1 MLTVHR
7 LKTIANAI
15 LEQIDG
21 YDDDAEIYTFHDT
34 KLCHGNSYLATNSGF
49 VNYFDITLKEDKDWE
64 EISNGKNNGKEDC

>member
-21 YDDDAEIYTFHDT
+21 YDDDAEIYTLSNTYFCD
-34 KLCHGNSYLATNSGF
+34 GNNYLATNSGF
-49 VNYFDITLKEDKDWE
+49 VNYFDIRLADDEQNE
-64 EISNGKNNGKEDC
+64 EEY